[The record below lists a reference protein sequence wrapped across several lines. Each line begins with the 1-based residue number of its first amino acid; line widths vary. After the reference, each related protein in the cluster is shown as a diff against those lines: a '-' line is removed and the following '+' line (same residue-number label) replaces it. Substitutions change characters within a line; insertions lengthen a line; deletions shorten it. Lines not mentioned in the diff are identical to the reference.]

1 MVIDIVVTV
10 FCKDMGDRKVLKA
23 VGWLKQNNIKYQIQ
37 EINEDTFTYPLYL
50 HFLEMTVEGLGEIL
64 TKKGDGRRV
73 RILQGEYASSSLTEI
88 YEVILDDPEYLDLP
102 LMIDDEGRTATL
114 GTKRDKKEYDNLTV
128 FRKNEKIVIP
138 SDDGVYNP

>member
-1 MVIDIVVTV
+1 MIDIVVTV

-23 VGWLKQNNIKYQIQ
+23 VGWLKQNNIEYQIQ
-37 EINEDTFTYPLYL
+37 EINKDTFTYPLYL

-138 SDDGVYNP
+138 PNDGVYNP